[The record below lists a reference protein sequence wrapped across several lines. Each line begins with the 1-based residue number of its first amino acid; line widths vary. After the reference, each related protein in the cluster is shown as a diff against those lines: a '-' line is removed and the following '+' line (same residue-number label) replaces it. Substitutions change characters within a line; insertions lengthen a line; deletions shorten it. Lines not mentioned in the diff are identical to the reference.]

1 MPAGLG
7 PMLDGMPALVFD
19 FNLRKLATS
28 KLRGMVN
35 QSGHWHPA
43 GPVGIRQV
51 PKPEIVAD
59 DWLIVKTALCGI
71 CGSDMKEVTLHGA
84 IDNPLQA
91 FLSFP
96 QIMGHEPVGSVE
108 EVGPAIKTLKPGDR
122 VAVSPWFG
130 CGPRGID
137 PPCPRCVVGDFTH
150 CMNFQSGRLPPGMH
164 LGVTKG
170 FGGFAPFFAAHES
183 QCFAIPDEVSFDDAV
198 LADPFSVAFHS
209 CLLLDP
215 DPASTVLVYGAGII
229 GLLTIAC
236 LKRLF
241 GVRRVLAVGRHR
253 VQADW
258 AMRLGAERVFQFGGE
273 KLIEEVAAATDAE
286 LFRPDRG
293 PRWAMAGVDA
303 VIDTIGSGNSFEAGM
318 RFLATRG
325 KLVFTGVDTPKR
337 FENTPHYFKELE
349 VIGSNAYAVERF
361 EGKRSHAFEFFL
373 EFLVE
378 KRIDLSGMVTHK
390 FRI

>member
-1 MPAGLG
+1 
-7 PMLDGMPALVFD
+7 
-19 FNLRKLATS
+19 
-28 KLRGMVN
+28 
-35 QSGHWHPA
+35 
-43 GPVGIRQV
+43 
-51 PKPEIVAD
+51 
-59 DWLIVKTALCGI
+59 
-71 CGSDMKEVTLHGA
+71 
-84 IDNPLQA
+84 
-91 FLSFP
+91 
-96 QIMGHEPVGSVE
+96 
-108 EVGPAIKTLKPGDR
+108 
-122 VAVSPWFG
+122 
-130 CGPRGID
+130 
-137 PPCPRCVVGDFTH
+137 
-150 CMNFQSGRLPPGMH
+150 MH

-229 GLLTIAC
+229 GVAVFGAGPIGLLTIAC

-293 PRWAMAGVDA
+293 PSKR
-303 VIDTIGSGNSFEAGM
+303 
-318 RFLATRG
+318 RG
-325 KLVFTGVDTPKR
+325 GRRPDR
-337 FENTPHYFKELE
+337 E
-349 VIGSNAYAVERF
+349 
-361 EGKRSHAFEFFL
+361 
-373 EFLVE
+373 
-378 KRIDLSGMVTHK
+378 
-390 FRI
+390 